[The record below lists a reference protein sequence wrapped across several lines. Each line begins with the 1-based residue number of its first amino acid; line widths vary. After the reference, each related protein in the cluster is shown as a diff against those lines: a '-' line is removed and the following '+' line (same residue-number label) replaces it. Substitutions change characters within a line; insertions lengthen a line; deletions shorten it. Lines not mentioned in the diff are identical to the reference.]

1 MSLEEQYVC
10 SVCHMFA
17 RKSFKAV
24 LRHMSDHRCEPGINF
39 VCGIDSCRQV
49 YENFDSYRRHMYR
62 KHRDHLVAR
71 SEGDADQSACSDP
84 NSHVGESV
92 ETGRTQVARLP
103 HAESRALFSKKSS
116 ALFLLKTREERK
128 VTQTALNGII
138 QDMNGFWLEAVEK
151 IQVCFDNLLLTT

>member
-1 MSLEEQYVC
+1 MSLEKQYVC

-24 LRHMSDHRCEPGINF
+24 FGHMSDHRCEPGINF

-49 YENFDSYRRHMYR
+49 YENFDSYRCHMYR

-71 SEGDADQSACSDP
+71 SKGDADLSACNDP

-92 ETGRTQVARLP
+92 ETGRTQVAR
-103 HAESRALFSKKSS
+103 FSKKSS
-116 ALFLLKTREERK
+116 ALFLLKTSEERK
-128 VTQTALNGII
+128 VTQTALNRII
-138 QDMNGFWLEAVEK
+138 QDRN
-151 IQVCFDNLLLTT
+151 QVCFDNNNLISPTFL